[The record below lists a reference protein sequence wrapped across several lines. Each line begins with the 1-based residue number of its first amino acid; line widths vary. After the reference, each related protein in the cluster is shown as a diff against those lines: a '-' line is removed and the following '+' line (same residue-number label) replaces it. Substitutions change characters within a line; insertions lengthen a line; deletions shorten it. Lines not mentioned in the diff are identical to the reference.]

1 MQNSKTNSAY
11 SANRPTLMFNR
22 MPEAHAA
29 TVDRIVGNARLAAC
43 KPADAL
49 KTADEAN
56 DATAG
61 SVDKAALDIGK
72 GGMAYPSTAL
82 KGYQHQKT
90 PRAVAEPLA
99 NHMKGSKYGH
109 YTKMSVISKKYETK

>member
-61 SVDKAALDIGK
+61 SVDTAALDIG
-72 GGMAYPSTAL
+72 GPT
-82 KGYQHQKT
+82 HQ
-90 PRAVAEPLA
+90 P
-99 NHMKGSKYGH
+99 
-109 YTKMSVISKKYETK
+109 I

>member
-1 MQNSKTNSAY
+1 
-11 SANRPTLMFNR
+11 MFNL

-109 YTKMSVISKKYETK
+109 YTENVVISKKYETKQN